1 MSKKEFE
8 QHLTNGRKI
17 LTGLLE
23 NKTAAKLDTYGK
35 TIEWFKVLKEEIKH
49 TLAEISEQIADK
61 RIRLRFVDR
70 GDTEAQLFIGSD
82 VIVFNMHSNIFQL
95 SPGDYN
101 SQTSYVR
108 QNPMTAYC
116 GIIRIYNFLADS
128 YEYNRLHD
136 MGYLIG
142 RIFINQED
150 HFMMEGKGQIGFMYR
165 DFMHQMMSREVL
177 QDIIIRICI
186 HALNFDLYTPPYQA
200 VQQTTVNDLNTIT
213 QSSKMK
219 TGKRLGFKF
228 ESEPDVN

>member
-1 MSKKEFE
+1 MSQNEFD
-8 QHLTNGRKI
+8 QHLANGSKL

-49 TLAEISEQIADK
+49 TLSLISEQIEDE

-95 SPGDYN
+95 NPNDYN
-101 SQTSYVR
+101 SQTSYIH
-108 QNPMTAYC
+108 QNPMNAYC

-136 MGYLIG
+136 MGYMIG
-142 RIFINQED
+142 RIFINQGD
-150 HFMMEGKGQIGFMYR
+150 HFMVEGKGQIGFMYR
-165 DFMHQMMSREVL
+165 DFMHQLMSREVL
-177 QDIIIRICI
+177 QDIIIRICV
-186 HALNFDLYTPPYQA
+186 HALNFDLYTPPYKA
-200 VQQTTVNDLNTIT
+200 VQQTTVNDLNAIT

-228 ESEPDVN
+228 ESDTDVK